1 MHGGIALLVAAPW
14 IIAAALIPLM
24 LLARSRV
31 RRFPPPDPDSA
42 PLVSI
47 VVPARNE
54 ADNISACLATLLASE
69 YPRFELVVV
78 DDQSSDGTAEIVR
91 LIAERSDGRLHLV
104 NGEPPP
110 TGWIGKAWACW
121 QGYRRAQ
128 GELLLFVDADT
139 RHEDALLGHAVG
151 ALRQEAASLVSVL
164 PRQRMQTFWERVV
177 LPQLF
182 TGIALR
188 YHDVSRINRAQRPYS
203 VIANGQF
210 MLFTREA
217 YEGLGGHEAV
227 RAEVV
232 EDMAL
237 AQAVV
242 SNGGRLLLSHA
253 DDLME
258 TRMYRSLRGIVEG
271 WTKNLARG
279 SRMAVPPLLAPV
291 IPWVAAIATLA
302 VWVLPPVVLAVSLFV
317 QLGPGVQTWAA
328 LTTAASAVCWI
339 AVNAVMRIPPQHGLV
354 YPLGAVIVALLF
366 VRSALRGER
375 VEWRGRRYVPT
386 RQVSR

>member
-1 MHGGIALLVAAPW
+1 MPGGMALLAAAPW

-24 LLARSRV
+24 LLHRSRI
-31 RRFPPPDPDSA
+31 RRYPPPDSA
-42 PLVSI
+42 GSPLVSI

-91 LIAERSDGRLHLV
+91 LIGERSNGRLQLV
-104 NGEPPP
+104 HGEPPP
-110 TGWIGKAWACW
+110 AGWIGKAWACW
-121 QGYRRAQ
+121 QGYRQAK

-139 RHEDALLGHAVG
+139 RHEDQLLGHAVG
-151 ALRQEAASLVSVL
+151 ALREESASLVSVL

-182 TGIALR
+182 TSIALR
-188 YHDVSRINRAQRPYS
+188 YHDVTRINRAQRPCS

-217 YEGLGGHEAV
+217 YERLGGHEAV

-242 SNGGRLLLSHA
+242 GNGGRLLLSHA

-258 TRMYRSLRGIVEG
+258 TRMYRSLRGIIEG
-271 WTKNLARG
+271 WTKNLAQG
-279 SRMAVPPLLAPV
+279 SRMAVPPWLAPV
-291 IPWVAAIATLA
+291 IPWAAALVTLA
-302 VWVLPPVVLAVSLFV
+302 VWVLPPAVLAVSPFV
-317 QLGPGVQTWAA
+317 HLRAGVQTWAA
-328 LTTAASAVCWI
+328 LATAASAVCWM
-339 AVNAVMRIPPQHGLV
+339 AVNATMRIPPQHGLV
-354 YPLGAVIVALLF
+354 YPLGAVIAALLF

-375 VEWRGRRYVPT
+375 VEWRGRRYAPS
-386 RQVSR
+386 RQLSR